1 MIPVTGQ
8 NLNLSAFVARVERLG
23 PMGQR
28 EAMRAEIEAQGGSFA
43 LPPDTTDGY
52 HIALFGLQ
60 SVGINEADAIRHWLC
75 NARTLLGGFAEVSQ
89 DPDMRLPQI
98 SWATHIMA
106 CTNCPRIATHH
117 LRAACK
123 IILDLSSNTLLRARA
138 YDIAR
143 AQNFFPLNLPTGSDP
158 R

>member
-1 MIPVTGQ
+1 MIPVTGK
-8 NLNLSAFVARVERLG
+8 NINMAAFVARVEPLG

-28 EAMRAEIEAQGGSFA
+28 DAMRAEIMAQDGSYD

-60 SVGINEADAIRHWLC
+60 AIGINEQDAIRHWLC
-75 NARTLLGGFAEVSQ
+75 NARTLLGGFPEVSQ

-98 SWATHIMA
+98 TWATHIMA
-106 CTNCPRIATHH
+106 CANCTRIATHH

-123 IILDLSSNTLLRARA
+123 IILDLSSNAILRDRA
-138 YDIAR
+138 YDLAR
-143 AQNFFPLNLPTGSDP
+143 AQNFFPMNLGTGTAAE
-158 R
+158 